1 MLADSTA
8 AVTASDSARADSVA
22 IAADPKE
29 TVAIGVDFEVTCHVC
44 PRSEPFRTTVA
55 ESTVATDSVAAD
67 SKETVAIGVGFEV
80 TCHVCPCSEPF
91 RTTVVESTVASD
103 SVAVA
108 ADPKVV
114 AVGVGFDY

>member
-1 MLADSTA
+1 MEST
-8 AVTASDSARADSVA
+8 VASDSVA
-22 IAADPKE
+22 TAADPKE

-44 PRSEPFRTTVA
+44 PRSEPFRTTA
-55 ESTVATDSVAAD
+55 
-67 SKETVAIGVGFEV
+67 
-80 TCHVCPCSEPF
+80 
-91 RTTVVESTVASD
+91 VESTVASD